1 MSITYW
7 PGSKTWSAVFY
18 VRLPSGERRRH
29 TENLGVPIRGG
40 RPPSPTE
47 PGDSEFEKSRVDAQA
62 AHDKL
67 VASIKNPLDAIAA
80 ADRAVEIATSKRV
93 TVLSLFDLYEIWLN
107 APREKGTGPD
117 EETKRNYKTYFT
129 HFQDFMRRTYPGVSD
144 MRLVD
149 PSVVAAWSAA
159 LAKDGIRFS
168 TYNHYVS
175 ALTTVWRYAAI
186 AGNLKLNPFELL
198 PRTANKSAVAHRL
211 PYLRDEVR
219 RILEACE
226 SDPMVGPIVVVA
238 NTTGMRRRDCI
249 LIKWASIDF
258 EAGPLGTIQCRANKS
273 GEDITVPLLPNLR
286 KVLEGRSRDGEY
298 VFPEAAAIF
307 LAKKDNKNFFLNRLK
322 LILAKAGINYD
333 ERNKRFKSP
342 HKRRRKASISGWHA
356 FKTTFVT
363 LAIDAGVPMELLK
376 KVVGN
381 KCVDLIWEVYYAPT
395 HGTIAETLIAK
406 MPRELTGQD
415 SPVETARQMIERL
428 TPENAV
434 ELRAKL
440 LELVK

>member
-1 MSITYW
+1 M
-7 PGSKTWSAVFY
+7 FY
-18 VRLPSGERRRH
+18 VRQPSGERKRH
-29 TENLGVPIRGG
+29 VENLRVPIRGA
-40 RPPSPTE
+40 RPPSLKE
-47 PGDSEFEKSRVDAQA
+47 LGDPEFERSRAEAQA

-67 VASIKNPLDAIAA
+67 VASVKSPLDAIAA

-93 TVLSLFDLYEIWLN
+93 TVLSLFDLYQIWLD

-149 PSVVAAWSAA
+149 PSVVAAWSSA
-159 LAKDGIRFS
+159 LVKDGIQFA
-168 TYNHYVS
+168 TYNRYVS

-211 PYLRDEVR
+211 PFQRDEVG
-219 RILEACE
+219 RIIEACD
-226 SDPMVGPIVVVA
+226 SDPLVGPIVVVA
-238 NTTGMRRRDCI
+238 NTTGMRRKNCI
-249 LIKWASIDF
+249 LLKWADIDF
-258 EAGPLGTIQCRANKS
+258 NDGPLGTIKLRTFKTDEPIA
-273 GEDITVPLLPNLR
+273 VPLLPHLR
-286 KVLEGRSRDGEY
+286 KVLEGRPREGEY
-298 VFPEAAAIF
+298 VFPEAATRF
-307 LAKKDNKNFFLNRLK
+307 LAEKDNRNFFLNRLK

-333 ERNKRFKSP
+333 ERNDRFKSP

-395 HGTIAETLIAK
+395 HGTIAETLMAK
-406 MPRELTGQD
+406 MPRELTGQET
-415 SPVETARQMIERL
+415 PVETARQIIERL
-428 TPENAV
+428 TPENAA
-434 ELRAKL
+434 ELKAKL